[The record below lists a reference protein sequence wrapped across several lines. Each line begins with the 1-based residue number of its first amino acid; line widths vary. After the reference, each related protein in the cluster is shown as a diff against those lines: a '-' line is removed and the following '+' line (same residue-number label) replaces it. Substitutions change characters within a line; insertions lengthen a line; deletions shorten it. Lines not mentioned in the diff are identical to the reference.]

1 MPPFAFCIYIYFFFL
16 AYYFLSFPCLNLSLP
31 PLASLQLLFPFLP
44 FPPLPFLSLSFPFLH
59 SISLLISPIPPLHV
73 LPLIYVEGTPI
84 MKGKLRGRLD
94 YLIGPFGDCKTACR
108 AEQRSR
114 RREVAP
120 GTLCRRIPSSWRREV
135 IRSPLVLAHLR
146 RSLFVGGIFLAGW
159 KDRLS
164 REVYVREG

>member
-1 MPPFAFCIYIYFFFL
+1 MPPFAFCIYIFFFSL
-16 AYYFLSFPCLNLSLP
+16 PTISFPFLALTFPSLLLS
-31 PLASLQLLFPFLP
+31 SLQLLFPFLS